1 MRTALIIFILGFMLV
16 LGACSDKSDDDKFD
30 HVICPES
37 LCGCSVE
44 CNIDYYPTIIQGSI
58 IDQSSGE
65 IIENVTLEF
74 FEGSD
79 LSTNICNIDGGS
91 VSSITVT
98 DGSFQVA
105 TCSDI
110 ASVTVV
116 ASADGYLDKVANV
129 NLDSS
134 YSGYSEINLVTIP
147 IKMVPVLPFYRCI
160 EDYISMPTVT
170 EDIIISTD
178 VLVDVDT
185 FDVLDTAAGFVEIY
199 IPEGVVLQDENGYP
213 VDLSSLCIEA
223 SYFESNGL
231 DELSF
236 QGEPVSIA
244 SLIPEGLNADQTTDE
259 VLVPIGVAEITMTS
273 DDGTQIKN
281 FSQPITITINLP
293 EDTEVPSQGRNV
305 QAGDQFTVRSFD
317 SDTLVWTTEENP
329 ATVGAAQNGLY
340 PASLEVDHLTFFALA
355 DPVAA
360 CNSPIEFYM
369 TGDTVPKSGL
379 IMLISSD
386 YMEESLTFN
395 SYSVAISAEEA
406 WYSGFIADVN
416 ELYHVKVTD
425 YNDNTWYKSDGGLS
439 LCGNSIPLTLTNPA
453 LQTVDETLT
462 VNLVCSQDSSV
473 FAPVENGVVTYSND
487 ENSIQLIAAET
498 SPGVYS
504 LTELDYSLST
514 YLVTIHTRTDVGF
527 IITTVVPDGIDESY
541 DVEVDCS
548 LATEVGSN

>member
-1 MRTALIIFILGFMLV
+1 MRFARSIFILGMMLV
-16 LGACSDKSDDDKFD
+16 LGACYVPPPIPCPND
-30 HVICPES
+30 H
-37 LCGCSVE
+37 CGCGDV
-44 CNIDYYPTIIQGSI
+44 CYYDQTIIQGSI

-74 FEGSD
+74 FEGSNPAIPAIN
-79 LSTNICNIDGGS
+79 LRNIDGDS
-91 VSSITVT
+91 INSITVT
-98 DGSFQVA
+98 DGLFQLIPVNDISSF
-105 TCSDI
+105 
-110 ASVTVV
+110 TVV

-147 IKMVPVLPFYRCI
+147 IKMVPVLPFNRCI
-160 EDYISMPTVT
+160 EDYISMPMVT

-199 IPEGVVLQDENGYP
+199 IPEGVVLQDENGDP

-244 SLIPEGLNADQTTDE
+244 SLIPEGLNADQMTDE
-259 VLVPIGVAEITMTS
+259 VLVTIGVAEITMTS
-273 DDGTQIKN
+273 DDGRPIKN
-281 FSQPITITINLP
+281 FSQPITITFNLSA
-293 EDTEVPSQGRNV
+293 DTKVPSQGRNI

-340 PASLEVDHLTFFALA
+340 PASLEVDHLTIFALA

-369 TGDTVPKSGL
+369 TGDTVPESGL
-379 IMLISSD
+379 EMLISSD
-386 YMEESLTFN
+386 YMEERLRFN
-395 SYSVAISAEEA
+395 SYSVAISAYEA
-406 WYSGFIADVN
+406 KVSGFVADVN
-416 ELYHVKVTD
+416 ELYQVTVTD
-425 YNDNTWYKSDGGLS
+425 YTGNTWYESDGGLS
-439 LCGNSIPLTLTNPA
+439 LCGTSIPLMLANPD
-453 LQTVDETLT
+453 QTIDETLT
-462 VNLVCSQDSSV
+462 VNLVCINDNLVSTPLNNAIVTYRKDASSV
-473 FAPVENGVVTYSND
+473 PFVAVESSNGVY
-487 ENSIQLIAAET
+487 A
-498 SPGVYS
+498 
-504 LTELDYSLST
+504 LTQLDYSSST
-514 YLVTIHTRTDVGF
+514 YLVTIDTRTDEG
-527 IITTVVPDGIDESY
+527 IKTTTVVPDGTNESFDVQVACSVATDE
-541 DVEVDCS
+541 
-548 LATEVGSN
+548 GSN